1 MNKTVCALWNLHGS
15 GESVCVLCL
24 NVNVCQ
30 LVISTMGRKREVR
43 ECQGLGGERSHFCF
57 YMGWSKRASPKEIRE
72 LAMWISERGY
82 FKERE

>member
-43 ECQGLGGERSHFCF
+43 ECQGLGGEGKPFLF
-57 YMGWSKRASPKEIRE
+57 LYGMVKEGLSKGNKRVSYVDI
-72 LAMWISERGY
+72 
-82 FKERE
+82 